1 MYTPSI
7 FDYSPKVKDLPPAPL
22 PNRIVK
28 RFVVEGKI
36 KDVVVE
42 RKKCGL

>member
-1 MYTPSI
+1 MKIKSL
-7 FDYSPKVKDLPPAPL
+7 FLDKVESLPPAPL

-36 KDVVVE
+36 KDVVVL
-42 RKKCGL
+42 RKAK